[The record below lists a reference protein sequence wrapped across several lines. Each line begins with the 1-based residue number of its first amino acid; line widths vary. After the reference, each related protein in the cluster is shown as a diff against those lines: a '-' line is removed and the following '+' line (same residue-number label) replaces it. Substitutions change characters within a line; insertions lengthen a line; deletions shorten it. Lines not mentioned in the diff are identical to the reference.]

1 MRFIVDR
8 LLTGLFGPKRP
19 RQWKSGGASRQPTR
33 QEKVNRQRCASRAAL
48 FGPVGAAAAL
58 AGILII
64 AYVLMFVATFTP
76 GVTLSASTATPAPDP
91 CPRVCIDKGHDRQYC
106 YYPQECH

>member
-8 LLTGLFGPKRP
+8 LLTELFGPKRP
-19 RQWKSGGASRQPTR
+19 RQWKGAQTPRQLTR
-33 QEKVNRQRCASRAAL
+33 REVVNRQRCASRAAL

-58 AGILII
+58 AGILIA
-64 AYVLMFVATFTP
+64 AYALMFAASFAP
-76 GVTLSASTATPAPDP
+76 GVTLSTSTATPAPDP

-106 YYPQECH
+106 YTPQECS